1 MMQSSLLKARYISN
15 AETNIWSRPEYG
27 GIAYSDGD
35 EVEHRI
41 EQIVRSA
48 KDLSVL
54 SSELRSHCTDWPSM
68 YHLSGVRANI
78 LRPFESDLNGHILE
92 VGAGCGA
99 ISRYLGES
107 GANVLALEGSLRRA
121 AIARLRTHNQ
131 PNVTVVSEQFDQFRI
146 DQKFDVITL
155 IGVLE
160 YASLFAT
167 AEHPAL
173 TMLEHVRSLLKPNG
187 KMIIA
192 IENQLGLKYFAG
204 APEDHLGQPMY
215 GIEGRYQIDEPQT
228 FGRGF
233 LSEMIHQAGFA
244 KSEFLMPFPDYKLPA
259 CILTSEGLNAPDFD
273 AVELA
278 CQSITK
284 DPQLPERTLFSLER
298 ALPVVFR
305 NGLAADLAN
314 SFLIIAAN
322 SSDDDLRSGV
332 LAYYFSA
339 DRRSGFCKETAFV
352 RSDESILVKRRALP
366 TNSLLETVENSHLF
380 FQPPCDLAYFRGKT
394 LYRQFVEIVTRP
406 DWTMKEIQHYFSR
419 YLEIIL
425 EIAHTEGRLFNSQ
438 LQDILLPGDYLDAIP
453 SNIVMTDGGKAVY
466 IDREW
471 CTLQGVSL
479 DYLLFRAITSLMK
492 GISTFSQ
499 PQDPALATR
508 GRFLL
513 AIMNSLGF
521 SPADEDFSRFLR
533 MESEL
538 GIFASGVESRV
549 FTTWSPDASL
559 PGCSGAFPGETL
571 ESRLKRTESAKSV
584 AEKFAYERLAE
595 IQRLQTQLAATEDA
609 KAYAESLAIDRL
621 QGLQQLQ
628 DQLTQTR
635 AQLESIQ
642 SSPGYKLLKIIKLA
656 PNHRRSDV

>member
-1 MMQSSLLKARYISN
+1 MMQSFLSQAGYISN
-15 AETNIWSRPEYG
+15 AEADIWSRPEYC

-35 EVEHRI
+35 EVEQRI
-41 EQIVRSA
+41 EQIVRST

-54 SSELRSHCTDWPSM
+54 SSELRSHCTDWPSL

-99 ISRYLGES
+99 ISRYLGEC
-107 GANVLALEGSLRRA
+107 GATVLALEGSLRRA
-121 AIARLRTHNQ
+121 AIARLRTRDQ
-131 PNVTVVSEQFDQFRI
+131 PNVMVVAEQFDQFLI

-160 YASLFAT
+160 YANLFAT
-167 AEHPAL
+167 VEHPAL
-173 TMLEHVRSLLKPNG
+173 AMLEHARSLLKPNG
-187 KMIIA
+187 KLIIA

-204 APEDHLGQPMY
+204 APEDHLGQSMY
-215 GIEGRYQIDEPQT
+215 GIEGRYQMDEPQT
-228 FGRGF
+228 FGRRF
-233 LSEMIHQAGFA
+233 LSELIHQAGFA
-244 KSEFLMPFPDYKLPA
+244 KSEFLIPFPDYKLPV
-259 CILTSEGLNAPDFD
+259 CILTAEGLNAPDFD
-273 AVELA
+273 AAELA

-284 DPQLPERTLFSLER
+284 DAQLPERTLFSLER
-298 ALPVVFR
+298 SLPVVFL
-305 NGLAADLAN
+305 NGLAVDLAN
-314 SFLIIAAN
+314 SFLIVAAN
-322 SSDDDLRSGV
+322 SSEDDLRSGS
-332 LAYYFSA
+332 LAYYFST
-339 DRRSGFCKETAFV
+339 DRRSDFCKETIFV

-366 TNSLLETVENSHLF
+366 TNSFPEPIENAHLF

-394 LYRQFVEIVTRP
+394 LYQKFVAIVTRP
-406 DWTMKEIQHYFSR
+406 DWSIKEIQHYFSK

-425 EIAHTEGRLFNSQ
+425 EIVHSEGHLCSSQ
-438 LQDILLPGDYLDAIP
+438 LQNILLPGDYLDAIP
-453 SNIVMTDGGKAVY
+453 SNIVMTDDGKAVY

-471 CTLQGVSL
+471 CALQGISL

-508 GRFLL
+508 GGFLL
-513 AIMNSLGF
+513 AVMNSLGF
-521 SPADEDFSRFLR
+521 SPTDEDFSRFLW

-559 PGCSGAFPGETL
+559 PGCSGSFPGEAL
-571 ESRLKRTESAKSV
+571 ESRLKRTELAKSV

-595 IQRLQTQLAATEDA
+595 IQRLQTQLVATEEA
-609 KAYAESLAIDRL
+609 KDYAESLAIDRL
-621 QGLQQLQ
+621 QELQQLQ
-628 DQLTQTR
+628 GQLTQTR
-635 AQLESIQ
+635 AQLEFIQ
-642 SSPGYKLLKIIKLA
+642 SSRGYKLLKIIRLD
-656 PNHRRSDV
+656 PNRRRPDV

>member
-1 MMQSSLLKARYISN
+1 MMQSFLLQAGYISN
-15 AETNIWSRPEYG
+15 TEADTWSRPEYC

-35 EVEHRI
+35 EVEQRI
-41 EQIVRSA
+41 EQIVRST

-54 SSELRSHCTDWPSM
+54 SSELRSHCTDWPSL

-92 VGAGCGA
+92 IGAGCGA
-99 ISRYLGES
+99 ISRYLGEC

-121 AIARLRTHNQ
+121 AIARLRTRDL
-131 PNVTVVSEQFDQFRI
+131 PNVMVVAEQFDRFLI
-146 DQKFDVITL
+146 NQKFDVITL

-173 TMLEHVRSLLKPNG
+173 AMLEHVRSLLKPNG
-187 KMIIA
+187 RLILA

-228 FGRGF
+228 FGRRF
-233 LSEMIHQAGFA
+233 LSELIHQAGFA
-244 KSEFLMPFPDYKLPA
+244 KSEFLIPFPDYKLPV
-259 CILTSEGLNAPDFD
+259 CILTAEGLNAPDFD
-273 AVELA
+273 AAELA

-284 DPQLPERTLFSLER
+284 DAQLPERTLFSLER
-298 ALPVVFR
+298 SLPVVFL
-305 NGLAADLAN
+305 NGLAVDLAN
-314 SFLIIAAN
+314 SFLIVAAN
-322 SSDDDLRSGV
+322 CSEDNLRSGV
-332 LAYYFSA
+332 LAYYFST
-339 DRRSGFCKETAFV
+339 DRRSDFCKETAFV
-352 RSDESILVKRRALP
+352 RSDESILVKRRVLP
-366 TNSLLETVENSHLF
+366 TNSLLEMVENSHLF
-380 FQPPCDLAYFRGKT
+380 FQPPCDLVYFRGKT

-406 DWTMKEIQHYFSR
+406 DWTIQEIQNYFSR

-425 EIAHTEGRLFNSQ
+425 KIAHSEGHLCNSQ

-453 SNIVMTDGGKAVY
+453 SNIIITNDGKAAY

-471 CTLQGVSL
+471 CALQGISL

-508 GRFLL
+508 GRLLL
-513 AIMNSLGF
+513 AVMNNLGF
-521 SPADEDFSRFLR
+521 SPSEEDFSEFLR

-538 GIFASGVESRV
+538 SAFSSGVESRV
-549 FTTWSPDASL
+549 FSTWSPDASL
-559 PGCSGAFPGETL
+559 PGCSGSFPGETL

-584 AEKFAYERLAE
+584 AEKFAYERLTE
-595 IQRLQTQLAATEDA
+595 IQRLQTQLAATEEA
-609 KAYAESLAIDRL
+609 KDYAESLAIDRL
-621 QGLQQLQ
+621 QGQQQLQ
-628 DQLTQTR
+628 GQLTQIS

-642 SSPGYKLLKIIKLA
+642 SSLGYKLLKLIKLD
-656 PNHRRSDV
+656 PNRRRSDV

>member
-1 MMQSSLLKARYISN
+1 MMQSFLLQAGYISN
-15 AETNIWSRPEYG
+15 AEADIWSRPEYCS
-27 GIAYSDGD
+27 ITYSDGD
-35 EVEHRI
+35 EVEQRI
-41 EQIVRSA
+41 EQIVRST

-54 SSELRSHCTDWPSM
+54 SSELRSHCTDWPSL

-99 ISRYLGES
+99 ISRYLGEC
-107 GANVLALEGSLRRA
+107 GATVLALEGSLRRA
-121 AIARLRTHNQ
+121 AIARLRTRDQ
-131 PNVTVVSEQFDQFRI
+131 PNVMVVAEQFDQFLI

-160 YASLFAT
+160 YANLFAI

-173 TMLEHVRSLLKPNG
+173 AMLEHARSLLKPNG
-187 KMIIA
+187 KLIIA

-204 APEDHLGQPMY
+204 APEDHLGQAMY

-228 FGRGF
+228 FGCRF
-233 LSEMIHQAGFA
+233 LSELIHQAGFA
-244 KSEFLMPFPDYKLPA
+244 KSEFLIPFPDYKLPV
-259 CILTSEGLNAPDFD
+259 CILTAEGLNAPDFD
-273 AVELA
+273 ATELA

-284 DPQLPERTLFSLER
+284 DAQLPERTLFSLER
-298 ALPVVFR
+298 SLPVVFL
-305 NGLAADLAN
+305 NGLAVDLAN
-314 SFLIIAAN
+314 SFLIVAAN
-322 SSDDDLRSGV
+322 SSEDDLRSGP
-332 LAYYFSA
+332 LAYYFST
-339 DRRSGFCKETAFV
+339 DRRSGFCKETTFV

-366 TNSLLETVENSHLF
+366 TNSFPEPVENSHLF
-380 FQPPCDLAYFRGKT
+380 FQPPCDLAYFQGKT
-394 LYRQFVEIVTRP
+394 LYRKFVEIVTRP
-406 DWTMKEIQHYFSR
+406 DWAIKEIQHYFSK

-425 EIAHTEGRLFNSQ
+425 EIVRSEGHLCSSE

-453 SNIVMTDGGKAVY
+453 SNIVITDGGKAVY

-471 CTLQGVSL
+471 CALQGISL

-508 GRFLL
+508 GGFLL
-513 AIMNSLGF
+513 AVMNSLGF
-521 SPADEDFSRFLR
+521 SPTDEDFSRFLW

-549 FTTWSPDASL
+549 FTTWSPAASL
-559 PGCSGAFPGETL
+559 PGCSGFFPGEVL
-571 ESRLKRTESAKSV
+571 ESRLKRTELAKSV

-595 IQRLQTQLAATEDA
+595 IQRLQTQLVATEEA
-609 KAYAESLAIDRL
+609 KDYAESLAIDRL
-621 QGLQQLQ
+621 QELQQLQ
-628 DQLTQTR
+628 SQLTQTR

-642 SSPGYKLLKIIKLA
+642 SSRGYKLLKIIRLD
-656 PNHRRSDV
+656 PNRRRPDV